1 MKPVLLLAYTN
12 INFGDDM
19 FIKTICSIYPEIKFE
34 LEAPENYKK
43 IMSSVSN
50 LKIVTHAKIYK
61 FFEKVDNLTLRVV
74 PLNVGFFRYAWL
86 KRYIAV
92 VYVIGGL
99 FDDDDLWQQQVRKL
113 GKRRYKNAIL
123 KKSLCQKPPFFLLG
137 CNMTRI
143 KSDSYINFMK
153 YIFKGLHD
161 ICFRDKYSLNYFP
174 LKNTRYAPDLV
185 FNYPLQHYMKKK
197 KIVISVWGCLTKCDE
212 MPQWKWA
219 EYQWELYKCFII
231 NIIEYFDNIDYQIEL
246 LSLCECE
253 GDLQACELIKN
264 ETKTKKLTILNY
276 KGDLDEVV
284 RYISEAS
291 FVVGTRFHSI
301 VLALS
306 SKTSVYPII
315 YENKT
320 LQLLKDCEFT
330 GEYSE
335 IAEIKSDEINK
346 VINSFEHRGS
356 CDGIDA
362 IKLKAREQFTELN
375 KVLRKGYSD
384 ESF

>member
-1 MKPVLLLAYTN
+1 MKSVLLLAYTN
-12 INFGDDM
+12 MNFGDDM
-19 FIKTICSIYPEIKFE
+19 FIKTICAIYPEIEFE

-43 IMSSVSN
+43 IMSSVTN
-50 LKIVTHAKIYK
+50 LKIVTHAKI
-61 FFEKVDNLTLRVV
+61 FTLLEKIDSLILRVL
-74 PLNVGFFRYAWL
+74 PLNVGFFRYLWL

-92 VYVIGGL
+92 VYIIGGL
-99 FDDDDLWQQQVRKL
+99 FDDDDLWQQQVSRL
-113 GKRRYKNAIL
+113 GKRRYKNAIF

-161 ICFRDKYSLNYFP
+161 ICFRDKYSLNYFH

-185 FNYPLQHYMKKK
+185 FNYPLQHYKKK
-197 KIVISVWGCLTKCDE
+197 KKVVISVWGCLTKCDE

-219 EYQWELYKCFII
+219 EDQWKSYKCFII
-231 NIIEYFDNIDYQIEL
+231 NIIEYFNDIDYQIEL
-246 LSLCECE
+246 LSLCESE
-253 GDLQACELIKN
+253 GDLQACELIKK
-264 ETKTKKLTILNY
+264 ETRTKKLTILNY
-276 KGDLDEVV
+276 KGNTDEVV
-284 RYISEAS
+284 CCISEAS
-291 FVVGTRFHSI
+291 FVVGTRFHSV

-315 YENKT
+315 YESKT

-335 IAEIKSDEINK
+335 VAEIKSDEISK
-346 VINSFEHRGS
+346 VIKSFERH
-356 CDGIDA
+356 CCYDGIDA
-362 IKLKAREQFTELN
+362 IKLKARDQFIELN

-384 ESF
+384 ES